1 MTKTMM
7 TMNRKSYR
15 ELITIPTFEER
26 LKYLT
31 LYGAVG
37 EMTFGGHRYLN
48 QLLYKCPEWRR
59 TRRDIVLRDEGFDLA
74 HPEYPIYSPI
84 YIHHINPITIE
95 DLIKGRPIVFDP
107 DNLVSTSFGTHQK
120 IHYGYGVDEK
130 IYKERTPND
139 TCPWK

>member
-1 MTKTMM
+1 
-7 TMNRKSYR
+7 MNRKSYR

-48 QLLYKCPEWRR
+48 QLLYKSPKWRR
-59 TRRDIVLRDEGFDLA
+59 TRRDIILRDDGFDLA
-74 HPEYPIYSPI
+74 HPDYPIGSQI

-95 DLIKGRPIVFDP
+95 DLIKGCPTVFDP
-107 DNLVSTSFGTHQK
+107 DNLVSASFGTHQK
-120 IHYGYGVDEK
+120 IHYCYGVDEK
-130 IYKERTPND
+130 IYKERTLND